1 MKIALDVMGYEND
14 ISEAIIAARKFVK
27 KYHDVKIILVGD
39 KDKINPLIQEG
50 EFEVFHASEVLTME
64 ESALT
69 ALRRTNTSMFQ
80 ATSFFANDIFAYNCR
95 FYFFKLLYFKI
106 YPWNF

>member
-50 EFEVFHASEVLTME
+50 EST
-64 ESALT
+64 
-69 ALRRTNTSMFQ
+69 
-80 ATSFFANDIFAYNCR
+80 
-95 FYFFKLLYFKI
+95 LLKY
-106 YPWNF
+106 